1 MLLPISPVGI
11 RRTAVEDILETSHD
25 TELTETAVTSQM
37 IVTHHSL
44 VGLFLDIRSVK
55 NYLGKIIWK
64 LTDMDAQ
71 DNILHLELKRNLRL
85 KLSYKLKIII
95 YQETVSLCAPTKQEA
110 SLSSGERTKNY
121 P

>member
-1 MLLPISPVGI
+1 MFLVTDITDLSPSLRDPVCHKRLETLVLLFPISEVGI
-11 RRTAVEDILETSHD
+11 RCAAVEDILETSHD

-71 DNILHLELKRNLRL
+71 DNILHRDK
-85 KLSYKLKIII
+85 
-95 YQETVSLCAPTKQEA
+95 
-110 SLSSGERTKNY
+110 
-121 P
+121 